1 MTATDDL
8 NALDALDEHHHP
20 HGDVSSSCVLCLQFD
35 LSSVRK
41 IECASQLIQPTKGY
55 NPVDQQRT
63 YEIQATLQTHKLPR
77 LPGNGILLYK
87 YHGQPA
93 MSCLVTS
100 LSFILIALGAACSG
114 HFLAEDYVKAPSFN
128 NFSLHRWARGP
139 ATGAVRGCSVRHGA
153 GRSLAKRRGETAL
166 AKFHQQHWGQGAQQS
181 PLQKRRCVHGNP
193 SAPPKRS

>member
-8 NALDALDEHHHP
+8 NALDALDDHHHHHHP

-77 LPGNGILLYK
+77 LPGNGILLYR

-128 NFSLHRWARGP
+128 NSLFIAGP
-139 ATGAVRGCSVRHGA
+139 GGRQQVLYEDAQSGAPLTVL
-153 GRSLAKRRGETAL
+153 LACTVVKR
-166 AKFHQQHWGQGAQQS
+166 
-181 PLQKRRCVHGNP
+181 C
-193 SAPPKRS
+193 